1 MDDYYII
8 YVPLLSEET
17 PFIMQYTRK
26 EYHISTQEKELINTI
41 STLYELKLQYTWSL
55 ITRPGKNRKKKK

>member
-41 STLYELKLQYTWSL
+41 WTKIAVHLKSDYSS
-55 ITRPGKNRKKKK
+55 REK